1 MTYSYKCQGK
11 CGEIK
16 DHQHGMNESPVYKCC
31 GKEMKR
37 YYGTPPLGIHG
48 ANSGTRSGT

>member
-11 CGEIK
+11 CGKIK
-16 DHQHGMNESPVYKCC
+16 DHVHGMNERPTIKCC
-31 GKEMKR
+31 NEVMKR
-37 YYGTPPLGIHG
+37 YFGTPPAGIHG